1 MLKLKSLSCSV
12 PYNNN
17 DQPFKVAN
25 FKSGTFY
32 LKVKIAT
39 FKGVQLHIGHP
50 FKLNKGYL
58 YQ

>member
-32 LKVKIAT
+32 LKSKNR
-39 FKGVQLHIGHP
+39 KGVQLHIGHP
-50 FKLNKGYL
+50 F
-58 YQ
+58 